1 MKDNNILN
9 ILIAGCISS
18 DTCIDIESCKKN
30 IKNLEFL
37 KEKLRSD
44 FKLEG
49 EDYDKYL
56 EMIENGLNVVKRDLR
71 DLEEFK
77 KNKKEIDD

>member
-37 KEKLRSD
+37 KEKLGSD

-56 EMIENGLNVVKRDLR
+56 EMIENGLNVVKRDL
-71 DLEEFK
+71 EEFK

>member
-1 MKDNNILN
+1 MKKHNLLN
-9 ILIAGCISS
+9 LLIAGCISS
-18 DTCIDIESCKKN
+18 DTCIDIESCEKN

-37 KEKLRSD
+37 KEKLKSD
-44 FKLEG
+44 FELEG

-56 EMIENGLNVVKRDLR
+56 EMIENGLNVVKK

-77 KNKKEIDD
+77 KIKKND

>member
-1 MKDNNILN
+1 MKERNLLN
-9 ILIAGCISS
+9 LLIAGCISS
-18 DTCIDIESCKKN
+18 DTCIDIESCEKN

-37 KEKLRSD
+37 KEKLKSD
-44 FKLEG
+44 FELEG

-56 EMIENGLNVVKRDLR
+56 EMIENGLNVVKK

-77 KNKKEIDD
+77 KIKKNK

>member
-1 MKDNNILN
+1 MKERNLLN
-9 ILIAGCISS
+9 LLIAGCISS
-18 DTCIDIESCKKN
+18 DTCIDIESCEKN

-37 KEKLRSD
+37 KEKLKSD
-44 FKLEG
+44 FELEG

-56 EMIENGLNVVKRDLR
+56 EMIENGLNVVKK

-77 KNKKEIDD
+77 KIKNK

>member
-1 MKDNNILN
+1 MKSNNILN

-18 DTCIDIESCKKN
+18 DTCIDINSCEEN

-37 KEKLRSD
+37 KEKLESD

-49 EDYDKYL
+49 EEYDKYL
-56 EMIENGLNVVKRDLR
+56 EMIENGLSVVKRDLK
-71 DLEEFK
+71 EFK
-77 KNKKEIDD
+77 ENEKETND